1 MPGVGKAYLDVSQA
15 KWYSGDSGDI
25 QDIPGD
31 IQDIPG
37 DIQAHLAVS
46 QASRQAGLLS
56 WRERFDSSHVG
67 RRWGRSRN
75 PWYQQQGDEDAK

>member
-1 MPGVGKAYLDVSQA
+1 MPGWQSLLGCFPGQVILGD
-15 KWYSGDSGDI
+15 SGDIQDIPGDI

-56 WRERFDSSHVG
+56 WRERFDSSYVG
-67 RRWGRSRN
+67 RR
-75 PWYQQQGDEDAK
+75 